1 MIATWLCTGALAA
14 GLLASPAVSQADH
27 LLDAWQLEDALA
39 MAETLLAQSPNDG
52 ATALLAA
59 EVLHQ
64 RGAHVQAL
72 AVLRHLGPDAP
83 QVREVVITPLIE
95 ASAAYAAVFGSIETR
110 HFSIRYINK
119 DEIVAHYAVPVLEAA
134 YANIGADLGFLPA
147 ERGEKIVVEI
157 YPDARGLAGA
167 TGLTIKEIETSGTI
181 AVCKFHRLMITSPL
195 ATADGYDWA
204 DTLAHEF
211 THLIISKRSKNNI
224 PIWLHEGIAK
234 YFESRWK
241 GPAGRNLSP
250 YGEKLLAQA
259 VRNNKFITFEQM
271 HPSMAKLPSQ
281 DDAALAFAEVF
292 SVIEFVVEQHGTGA
306 VANILRWVGEGT
318 PLEQAVHKAVGMDLG
333 TLEQA
338 WKKALKKRPLR
349 EYPDA
354 KPAPIRL
361 ATNQDDSKK
370 ERPLE
375 AMREKQVH
383 DAARLGELLQLRSQP
398 KAAIV
403 EYQKAMDHGGA
414 HYITLVNRLARAYLE
429 VGREDEALKL
439 IERGLKEAPTDT
451 DAQLLAGRM
460 CLKKQDFSGARR
472 HFEAVRMQN
481 PFNPEVHAALAALY
495 KHAGDDAGAQA
506 EQRFLLASEQPRPTR
521 SYETPVAPAGEAA
534 LTIIT
539 VPWGKATLDGNA
551 LTVATPAWEVPVAA
565 GAHKVAFL
573 RPDGKMHAEDVQV
586 APGGRGM
593 VVLR

>member
-1 MIATWLCTGALAA
+1 MMATWLYIGALTA
-14 GLLASPAVSQADH
+14 GMVGSPSVSQADR

-39 MAETLLAQSPNDG
+39 MAEKLLVEAPNDG
-52 ATALLAA
+52 STALLAA

-64 RGAHVQAL
+64 RGAHLQAL
-72 AVLRHLGPDAP
+72 AVLRHLGPGAP
-83 QVREVVITPLIE
+83 QVRQVVVTPLIE
-95 ASAAYAAVFGSIETR
+95 ASAAYAAVFSTIESE

-119 DEIVAHYAVPVLEAA
+119 DEIVAHYAKPVLEAA
-134 YANIGADLGFLPA
+134 YANIGADLEFLPA

-241 GPAGRNLSP
+241 GPAGRNLTP

-259 VRNNKFITFEQM
+259 VRTNKFITFEQM

-292 SVIEFVVEQHGTGA
+292 SVIEFIVEQHHPTA

-318 PLEQAVHKAVGMDLG
+318 PLEEAVHKAIGMDLG

-338 WKKALKKRPLR
+338 WKKALKKRPLKA
-349 EYPDA
+349 YPDA

-361 ATNQDDSKK
+361 ATNQDDTKK

-375 AMREKQVH
+375 AMRDKQVH
-383 DAARLGELLQLRSQP
+383 DAARLGELLQLRQQP
-398 KAAIV
+398 KAALV
-403 EYQKAMDHGGA
+403 EYQKAIDHGGA
-414 HYITLVNRLARAYLE
+414 HYITLINRMARAYLE
-429 VGREDEALKL
+429 VGRPDDALKWV
-439 IERGLKEAPTDT
+439 ERGLKEAPTDT
-451 DAQLLAGRM
+451 DAQLLAGRL
-460 CLKKQDFSGARR
+460 CLQKQDFTAARG

-481 PFNPEVHAALAALY
+481 PFNPEVHAALAVLY
-495 KHAGDDAGAQA
+495 KQAGDAAGAEA
-506 EQRFLLASEQPRPTR
+506 EQRFLLQSEKPRPTR
-521 SYETPVAPAGEAA
+521 AYETPVPPTGEA
-534 LTIIT
+534 TITIVT
-539 VPWGKATLDGNA
+539 APWGSATLDGNA
-551 LTVATPAWEVPVAA
+551 LTVLTPAWQVPIHA
-565 GAHKVAFL
+565 GAHDVAF
-573 RPDGKMHAEDVQV
+573 RGPDGQMHHADVQV
-586 APGGRGM
+586 GPGGHGV